1 MLYHLFYPIR
11 AKIPGLGVIEYITFR
26 TVMATLTAMVISF
39 VLGPYV
45 LKWLRKIGAKQP
57 IRPDGPNTH
66 FSKEGTPT
74 MGGLLILIAVLLS
87 ILLWARLDNYY
98 VWSVIV
104 SMVGFGAI
112 GLLDDF
118 AKLKRGSKGLSGNI
132 RIVAESVLAIAI
144 GFIIFS
150 SPRSNTQFM
159 APFFKNFT
167 PDIGYFYLL
176 LALVVIVGSAN
187 AVNLTD
193 GLDGLAIGPVMIT
206 SGVLLV
212 FTYAAGNIKI
222 SNYLN
227 IIYVPGAGELA
238 IACGAL
244 VGAGLGFLWFNTFPA
259 QMFMGDVGSLSLGAV
274 LGTMA
279 VVSKQEFGLLIA
291 GGIFVLET
299 VSVIVQVVSFKL
311 TGKRVFRMA
320 PLHHHFELKGWPEP
334 LVTVRFWIISF
345 ILALLALSTLKLR

>member
-1 MLYHLFYPIR
+1 MLYHLLYPIR

-39 VLGPYV
+39 VLGPYI

-57 IRPDGPNTH
+57 IRPDGPITH
-66 FSKEGTPT
+66 FNKEGTPT
-74 MGGLLILIAVLLS
+74 MGGLLLLISVLLS
-87 ILLWARLDNYY
+87 VLLWARLDNYY
-98 VWSVIV
+98 VWAAVV
-104 SMVGFGAI
+104 SMVGFGTI
-112 GLLDDF
+112 GFLDDF
-118 AKLKRGSKGLSGNI
+118 TKLKGGSRGISGNV
-132 RIVAESVLAIAI
+132 RIVAESVFAIAI

-150 SPRSNTQFM
+150 SPKSSTQFM
-159 APFFKNFT
+159 TPFFKNFM
-167 PDIGYFYLL
+167 PDIGIFYLI

-193 GLDGLAIGPVMIT
+193 GLDGLAIGPVMVT
-206 SGVLLV
+206 SGALLV

-227 IIYVPGAGELA
+227 IVYVPGAGELA
-238 IACGAL
+238 IVCGVL

-274 LGTMA
+274 LGAMA
-279 VVSKQEFGLLIA
+279 VVSKQEFGLLLA

-299 VSVIVQVVSFKL
+299 VSVIAQVVSFKL

-345 ILALLALSTLKLR
+345 ILALVALSTLKLR

>member
-26 TVMATLTAMVISF
+26 TVMATLTAMVVSF
-39 VLGPYV
+39 VLGPYI
-45 LKWLRKIGAKQP
+45 LKWLKKIGAKQP
-57 IRPDGPNTH
+57 IRSDGPSTH

-74 MGGLLILIAVLLS
+74 MGGLLLLISVLPS
-87 ILLWARLDNYY
+87 ILLWAKLNNYY
-98 VWSVIV
+98 LWGVVV
-104 SMVGFGAI
+104 SMVGFG
-112 GLLDDF
+112 GVGFLDDF
-118 AKLKRGSKGLSGNI
+118 AKLKGGSKGLSGSI

-150 SPRSNTQFM
+150 SPTSNTQFM
-159 APFFKNFT
+159 APFFKNFM
-167 PDIGYFYLL
+167 PDIGFFYLIVV
-176 LALVVIVGSAN
+176 LVVIVGSAN

-244 VGAGLGFLWFNTFPA
+244 VGAGLGFLWFNAFPA

-274 LGTMA
+274 LGTIA

-299 VSVIVQVVSFKL
+299 ISVIVQVVSFKL
-311 TGKRVFRMA
+311 TGKRVFKMA